1 MAKMRAPDI
10 RLAKLSLVTSTS
22 GNSGMKSDL
31 NEGINCAFVSTSRRP
46 LDYDG
51 SMKYWLSSFALV
63 WATTGVCAEPP
74 VQNSNLNAV
83 LFYQLLLGELSVQND
98 EPAAGFAILLDAA
111 RKTKNE
117 ALFQRATDLALQ
129 SRSGEAALQATKSWK
144 SSLPESQEANRYTL
158 QILLALNRVEEA
170 GRALKASI
178 AELPVNEQS
187 AAIGSVPRV
196 FNRVQDKNL
205 AAKVVEQALS
215 LAIQN
220 PETAATAWTTIGRMK
235 REAGEIQ
242 PAAEAARA
250 GHAANRKAPGPIM
263 LALSLLN
270 FVPDDVQPLI
280 TQYMA
285 GEALPDLRLGYA
297 RTLIDMGEMRLALAQ
312 LIQLSQQNSD
322 FAPGWLFLGLLQ
334 SDLSQ
339 VVQAEQALKQYIALA
354 GQKPDPDLSGGLA
367 EAYLALSQ
375 MAQKQSLWA
384 QADQWLA
391 KIPPN
396 ADPLK
401 VASRRAALLAQQG
414 RKADGLKILEE
425 VKVQSPQDAKL
436 KALALSQWLRED
448 KQISAAFS
456 TIEKALAQ
464 FPADPELQSEMAM
477 LCEKLGRFDQM
488 ESLLRGLMK
497 VKANDPHAFNALGY
511 SLADRKIR
519 LDEARELIL
528 KAIQLAPRDP
538 FIQDSLGW
546 LEYRVGNTQEAI
558 RILEAAYKERP
569 DAEIAAHLGEV
580 HWVSGNQEKAS
591 TIWREGLMLK
601 SDNETLL
608 ETLKQFKFKP

>member
-1 MAKMRAPDI
+1 
-10 RLAKLSLVTSTS
+10 
-22 GNSGMKSDL
+22 MKHW
-31 NEGINCAFVSTSRRP
+31 I
-46 LDYDG
+46 
-51 SMKYWLSSFALV
+51 SSFALV
-63 WATTGVCAEPP
+63 WAATGVCAEPP

-83 LFYQLLLGELSVQND
+83 LFYQLLLGELSVQTG
-98 EPAAGFAILLDAA
+98 EPAAGFSLLLDAA

-129 SRSGEAALQATKSWK
+129 SRSGDAALQATKSWK

-170 GRALKASI
+170 GRALKASLT
-178 AELPVNEQS
+178 ELPLKEQS

-196 FNRVQDKNL
+196 FNRVQDRNL

-215 LAIQN
+215 SAIQN

-235 REAGEIQ
+235 RDAGEIQ

-263 LALSLLN
+263 LALSLLSY
-270 FVPDDVQPLI
+270 VPAEVQPMI

-285 GEALPDLRLGYA
+285 GDAMPDLRLGYA
-297 RTLIDMGEMRLALAQ
+297 RTLIDMSEMQLSLAQ
-312 LIQLSQQNSD
+312 LQQLTKQHPE

-334 SDLSQ
+334 IDLSQ
-339 VVQAEQALKQYIALA
+339 TALAEQSLKQYIALA
-354 GQKPDPDLSGGLA
+354 GQTPDPDLSGGLS

-375 MAQKQSLWA
+375 IAQKQSQWS
-384 QADQWLA
+384 QADEWLA
-391 KIPPN
+391 KIPPS

-414 RKADGLKILEE
+414 RKADGLKLLED
-425 VKVQSPQDAKL
+425 VRVNSPQEAKL
-436 KALALSQWLRED
+436 KALAVSQWLKED
-448 KQISAAFS
+448 KQISAAFA

-477 LCEKLGRFDQM
+477 LCEKLGRYEQM

-497 VKANDPHAFNALGY
+497 LKPNDPHAFNALGY

-546 LEYRVGNTQEAI
+546 LEYRVGNNQDAL
-558 RILEAAYKERP
+558 RILEAAFKERP

-580 HWVSGNQEKAS
+580 HWVMGNKEKAS

-608 ETLKQFKFKP
+608 ETLKQFNFKP